1 MSGDMREARPVW
13 DRLVRV
19 LHWSLALS
27 VLAAWLS
34 SEGWA
39 RWHEWVGYVSLA
51 CIVVRLVWGF
61 AGPRHARFG
70 NFVRTPSAT
79 LAYARQVAAGSEPRY
94 VGHNPLGGW
103 MILALLL
110 VAALTGLSGW
120 LYTTDAFWGVE
131 WVEEV
136 HEVLAEGLLVLIAL
150 HVAGVI
156 FSSRRHRENLVA
168 AMLHGR
174 KRPAASGDID

>member
-1 MSGDMREARPVW
+1 MASQAPHARPVW
-13 DRLVRV
+13 DWQVRL

-27 VLAAWLS
+27 VLAAWLT
-34 SEGWA
+34 SEGGA

-51 CIVVRLVWGF
+51 CIAVRLVWGF
-61 AGPRHARFG
+61 AGSRHARFAD
-70 NFVRTPSAT
+70 FVQSPSAT
-79 LAYARQVAAGSEPRY
+79 LAYARQVAAGSEPRH

-120 LYTTDAFWGVE
+120 LYTTDAYWGVE

-168 AMLHGR
+168 SMLHGR
-174 KRPAASGDID
+174 KRPAASGDVD